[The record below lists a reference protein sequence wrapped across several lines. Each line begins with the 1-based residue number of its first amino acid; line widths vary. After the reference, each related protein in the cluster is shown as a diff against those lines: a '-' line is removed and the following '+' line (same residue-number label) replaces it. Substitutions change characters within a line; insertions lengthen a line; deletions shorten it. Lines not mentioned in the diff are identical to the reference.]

1 MKYINNYIAII
12 ILIFISAQIN
22 AQNSNIS
29 KDKLVL
35 KNGSIIYGKLLNYN
49 PAKTI
54 EFKLA
59 DNTVL
64 SIPDSNIVSIQ
75 TNYISGQNDMPDNN
89 TKRFYSY
96 VAFNLSPGN
105 SIANNRWYGS
115 TISGTGIGAEYT
127 MQFRLS
133 KYVFS
138 GFGAGIQTY
147 NTIEKAVFYPVYADI
162 MTLVKSSKTTPFFRV
177 QLGYSAVSSSNE
189 DYLTGYKGGLMF
201 NPAFG
206 IKFGTKNLDYTLD
219 FNYKYQKASF
229 DYKYNNKSSST
240 KDIIYRRFSF
250 RFGVLF

>member
-1 MKYINNYIAII
+1 MNYVKYYIAII
-12 ILIFISAQIN
+12 ILIFISVQIN
-22 AQNSNIS
+22 AQDSDIS

-49 PAKTI
+49 PSKII

-75 TNYISGQNDMPDNN
+75 TNYISYQNDMPDNYI
-89 TKRFYSY
+89 KRFYSY
-96 VAFNLSPGN
+96 VAFSLSPGN
-105 SIANNRWYGS
+105 SISNSRYGS
-115 TISGTGIGAEYT
+115 SFSGTGIGVEYT
-127 MQFRLS
+127 AQFRLS
-133 KYVFS
+133 KYLFT

-147 NTIEKAVFYPVYADI
+147 NTIEKAIFYPVFIDL
-162 MTLVKSSKTTPFFRV
+162 MTLVKSSKSSPFFRI
-177 QLGYSAVSSSNE
+177 QLGYSPVSSSNE

-229 DYKYNNKSSST
+229 DYKYNNSSST
-240 KDIIYRRFSF
+240 KDIIYKRFSF

>member
-1 MKYINNYIAII
+1 MTYIKNFIAII
-12 ILIFISAQIN
+12 ILICISVQVN
-22 AQNSNIS
+22 AQNNEVT

-75 TNYISGQNDMPDNN
+75 TNYISDQNNMQDNN

-105 SIANNRWYGS
+105 SIVNNRWYGS
-115 TISGTGIGAEYT
+115 GISGTGIGAEYT

-133 KYVFS
+133 KYVFT

-147 NTIEKAVFYPVYADI
+147 NTFEKAIFYPVFVDL
-162 MTLVKSSKTTPFFRV
+162 MTLVKSSKSSPFFRL
-177 QLGYSAVSSSNE
+177 QLGYSAISSSNE

-229 DYKYNNKSSST
+229 DYKYDKSSST